1 MSLTISSI
9 PFSASTTLYFAA
21 FGTFVHFSTTF
32 LLSTRT
38 AEPVWSSTVGTFG
51 SPSALIAA
59 SNASFF
65 AATVSCV
72 ASALFITSTASL
84 YAAINAFQ
92 FVSSYSDLTSAAPAS
107 TDVWSSALSTA
118 TPSPGEKIF
127 K

>member
-1 MSLTISSI
+1 
-9 PFSASTTLYFAA
+9 LYFAA
-21 FGTFVHFSTTF
+21 PGTLSHFSTTF

-38 AEPVWSSTVGTFG
+38 AEPVWPSTVGTFG
-51 SPSALIAA
+51 APSASIAA

-65 AATVSCV
+65 AATVSGV
-72 ASALFITSTASL
+72 ASASFITATAAS
-84 YAAINAFQ
+84 YASINAFQ